1 MQRSNDPLEEHAWC
15 SVRTS
20 ADGSGLGPGQQHG
33 RPALVAVPK
42 VIPEL
47 GSGTTVE
54 FRFDDSAG
62 KDRME
67 VQDKAFVAID
77 DSGDWQGASGCTTVA
92 AVPVPTM
99 ADLGPGQSE
108 IAATWTVGG

>member
-1 MQRSNDPLEEHAWC
+1 M
-15 SVRTS
+15 
-20 ADGSGLGPGQQHG
+20 
-33 RPALVAVPK
+33 AVPK

-54 FRFDDSAG
+54 FRFDNSAG
-62 KDRME
+62 KGHME

-99 ADLGPGQSE
+99 ADLDPGQSE
-108 IAATWTVGG
+108 IAATWTGQLTIPGLEVGPFSADLRRLVRHCWLTERQCP